1 MLENIINDYLV
12 SICILMY
19 LIGSIPFAIITSK
32 VFALP
37 DPRSYG
43 SNNPGAT
50 NVYRSG
56 HKFAAGITLI
66 GDFLKGYIPAI
77 LLFNSNLLNYEVY
90 ALTYLILLG
99 HIFPITLKFK
109 GGKGVATSLGVLF
122 ALNYLIGMS
131 IVLIWLIVFF
141 ISRISGLSAII
152 SFLFLPIIIV
162 ILKSHEFILAL
173 SIINMIIIL
182 LTHRKNIYEY
192 ILKKS

>member
-162 ILKSHEFILAL
+162 ILKSHEFMLAL

>member
-1 MLENIINDYLV
+1 MLENIINNYLV

-162 ILKSHEFILAL
+162 ILKSHEFMLAL